1 MSAVAEMGGL
11 PGQSAASI
19 RREGWLRRLPLLPA
33 FIYVILITQIPFAL
47 TVYYSFFSWN
57 LLKDNSF
64 KFAGLEN
71 YARLLTDESF
81 RTALLNT
88 VVLTVSVI
96 ALSVIIGLGVATLLN
111 SEVFGKGIMRTLMI
125 APFLIMPTAGALIW
139 KDTLLNP
146 LFGLLPYVLS
156 PLGLGRVD
164 WVNQYPMQS
173 VVVVEV
179 WRWTPFMMLIILAG
193 LQSQNP
199 EVLEAARVDGASALQ
214 AFRRITLP
222 LVRPFIELGAL
233 LGSLFVVQTFDSI
246 FMLTHGGPG
255 EAGGGPAMS
264 ANAMRSNPVGGF
276 PASKVLW
283 TIVGWLVVFIFF
295 FPVLWMWLEA
305 FKTEPQA
312 ASSPPTIFFVP
323 TLLEFQEVMSG
334 DFPPFFINSAIASL
348 GSTLLV
354 LIFGLPAAYALA
366 IRPIKRTQDVLFFF
380 ISTRFLPFAA
390 SLVPLYLLARDLHL
404 LDNIFALTLIYTTI
418 NLPLG
423 VWLLRS
429 FLLEIPHDLF
439 EAARVDGASFLTEL
453 VRIVIP
459 LIAPGIAATSLI
471 CLIFSWNEFFYAV
484 NFTSSTAATAP
495 VFLVGFISGRGLF
508 YAKLAAA
515 ATLASLPV
523 LLAGW
528 IAQKQLIRGLTLG
541 AVK

>member
-1 MSAVAEMGGL
+1 
-11 PGQSAASI
+11 
-19 RREGWLRRLPLLPA
+19 
-33 FIYVILITQIPFAL
+33 
-47 TVYYSFFSWN
+47 
-57 LLKDNSF
+57 
-64 KFAGLEN
+64 
-71 YARLLTDESF
+71 
-81 RTALLNT
+81 
-88 VVLTVSVI
+88 
-96 ALSVIIGLGVATLLN
+96 
-111 SEVFGKGIMRTLMI
+111 
-125 APFLIMPTAGALIW
+125 
-139 KDTLLNP
+139 
-146 LFGLLPYVLS
+146 
-156 PLGLGRVD
+156 
-164 WVNQYPMQS
+164 
-173 VVVVEV
+173 
-179 WRWTPFMMLIILAG
+179 
-193 LQSQNP
+193 
-199 EVLEAARVDGASALQ
+199 
-214 AFRRITLP
+214 
-222 LVRPFIELGAL
+222 
-233 LGSLFVVQTFDSI
+233 
-246 FMLTHGGPG
+246 
-255 EAGGGPAMS
+255 MS
-264 ANAMRSNPVGGF
+264 ANAMRANAMPAGRF
-276 PASKVLW
+276 PTSKVVW
-283 TIVGWLVVFIFF
+283 SVVGWLVVFVFF

-334 DFPPFFINSAIASL
+334 DFPPFFINSAIASV

-354 LIFGLPAAYALA
+354 LVLGLPAAYALA
-366 IRPIKRTQDVLFFF
+366 IRPVKRTQDVLFFF

-453 VRIVIP
+453 VRIVVP
-459 LIAPGIAATSLI
+459 LIAPGIAATCLI

-484 NFTSSTAATAP
+484 NFTSSVAATAP